1 MWDSKSKKT
10 RFCTTYEHVFM
21 AFMSFECK
29 LFNFQ
34 LYTKKIGILIA
45 DFYFGFFGIGLF
57 KVWLQGGGKIK

>member
-1 MWDSKSKKT
+1 MWDSKSKKR

-29 LFNFQ
+29 LFFNFTQ
-34 LYTKKIGILIA
+34 KQIGILIA

>member
-34 LYTKKIGILIA
+34 LNTKTNRN
-45 DFYFGFFGIGLF
+45 FNFNRRFLF
-57 KVWLQGGGKIK
+57 WIFWDWTF